1 MQTDSVFSTAEMQVV
16 TFDLGNESFGI
27 DIMNVQEIIRI
38 PEVTRV
44 PQAPAYV
51 RGISNLRGSILPIID
66 TRARFGM
73 TSEDIN
79 SSSRVIVV
87 NVNGKAAGLNV
98 DSVSEIMRVDSKNIE
113 AAPDSLSNSLDSTS
127 ITGVV
132 KCNDGKRLVMILDA
146 ASLCSEQG
154 SETSPELT
162 RGKSQAAENNAVRD
176 EIQVVSFL
184 VGEEEYGL
192 DLGSVKEI
200 IRFPAIT
207 KLPNTPDYIRGIISL
222 RNSLMPIIDL
232 RTKLQ
237 SGSDQVDSGTRVIVV
252 DINGI
257 NVGVTVNR
265 VFEVV
270 RLPRETVFPPPQ
282 VFDHEAGEKITGIAR
297 LDNGKRIIMLL
308 DLQNIINL
316 SLIDQL
322 NRDAPSSLKE
332 SEEAELDRSEASE
345 EQMVVFRLAS
355 EHYGVRINQIQ
366 EITKLVKITRV
377 PRAPEY
383 VEGVFNL
390 RGDLIPVIDLRTRFA
405 MPSSEHNDRTRIMVS
420 ELNQNKA
427 GIIVDE
433 VLEVL
438 QVPVGCLEEMP
449 GIVNENQAAAYVNG
463 IVKINER
470 LIMALD
476 LNNIL
481 AEEQW
486 QQLKKITRQ
495 PTPAKTPARPK
506 KNSPSQ

>member
-51 RGISNLRGSILPIID
+51 RGVSNLRGSILPVID
-66 TRARFGM
+66 TRAKFGM
-73 TSEDIN
+73 SSEAIN

-98 DSVSEIMRVDSKNIE
+98 DSVSEIMRVEGKSIE
-113 AAPDSLSNSLDSTS
+113 AAPASLGNSLNNTS

-132 KCNDGKRLVMILDA
+132 KCNDGKKLVMILDA
-146 ASLCSEQG
+146 ASLCDEQG
-154 SETSPELT
+154 SEINTDIGTVRSE
-162 RGKSQAAENNAVRD
+162 AADINAAMD
-176 EIQVVSFL
+176 EIQIVSFL

-192 DLGSVKEI
+192 DLGSVREI
-200 IRFPAIT
+200 IRFPSIA
-207 KLPNTPDYIRGIISL
+207 KMPNAPDYIKGIISL
-222 RNSLMPIIDL
+222 RDSLIPIIDL
-232 RTKLQ
+232 RTKLK
-237 SGSDQVDSGTRVIVV
+237 SGSDQIDTGTRVIVV
-252 DINGI
+252 DINGVNI
-257 NVGVTVNR
+257 GVTVDR
-265 VFEVV
+265 VFEVM
-270 RLPRETVFPPPQ
+270 RLPKETVFPPPQ
-282 VFDHEAGEKITGIAR
+282 VFENEAGEKITGIAR

-308 DLQNIINL
+308 DLQNIVNI

-322 NRDAPSSLKE
+322 KNDEPSSL
-332 SEEAELDRSEASE
+332 EEAEDVELDHDKDSD

-355 EHYGVRINQIQ
+355 ENYGVRISQIQ

-377 PRAPEY
+377 PKAPGY

-390 RGDLIPVIDLRTRFA
+390 RGDLIPVIDLRRRFA
-405 MPSSEHNDRTRIMVS
+405 MPAGEHNDRTRIMVS

-438 QVPVGCLEEMP
+438 QVPARYLEEMP
-449 GIVNENQAAAYVNG
+449 GIVTENPSTAYING
-463 IVKINER
+463 IVKMGER
-470 LIMALD
+470 LIMAID

-481 AEEQW
+481 GEEQW
-486 QQLKKITRQ
+486 QQLKKITRH
-495 PTPAKTPARPK
+495 PAAAKIPSKPK
-506 KNSPSQ
+506 RK